1 MTTKHTKARAFAP
14 ASVANVA
21 VGFDLL
27 GFSAS
32 ITGDTATV
40 EKIAEPRVEI
50 GEITGLPLKLPT
62 NPLENTA
69 TAGLVRLVSDLKLS
83 HGFRVSI
90 EKGIPL
96 GSGLGGSAAS
106 AVAALV
112 AANALLEKPLSKNEL
127 LSYALIGEKVAS
139 QSVHADN
146 IAPSLFGGF
155 TLASITSKGEA
166 PGSKPMA
173 DVVELPIP
181 EDLWCVLLH
190 PHVSVETKA
199 ARGILKK
206 ELPLSL
212 HIQASAHLAH
222 VVAALYRGDFEMLQ
236 YHMKDIVIEP
246 QRAHLIPG
254 FHEIQKAALSLEETL
269 GCTISGAGPSIF
281 ALAKGQ
287 HAALR
292 IKDQMTKASN
302 SHGPSTSWAFALK
315 NEGARLLPGGT
326 PS

>member
-1 MTTKHTKARAFAP
+1 MISSTTTKPSRARAFAP

-27 GFSAS
+27 GFSAG
-32 ITGDTATV
+32 ITGDTAIV
-40 EKIAEPRVEI
+40 EKISEPVVQI

-62 NPLENTA
+62 DPLENTA
-69 TAGLVRLVSDLKLS
+69 TAGLVRLVSDLGLDY
-83 HGFRVSI
+83 GFRISL

-106 AVAALV
+106 AVASLF
-112 AANALLEKPLSKNEL
+112 AANSLLEKPLSKKEL

-155 TLASITSKGEA
+155 TLASITSKGEM

-181 EDLWCVLLH
+181 ADLWCVLLH

-206 ELPLSL
+206 ELPLAQ
-212 HIQASAHLAH
+212 HIAASAHLAH
-222 VVAALYRGDFEMLQ
+222 VVAALYRNDFEMLQ
-236 YHMKDIVIEP
+236 YHLKDIVIEP
-246 QRAHLIPG
+246 QRSHLIPG
-254 FHEIQKAALSLEETL
+254 FHEIQKAALAQEETL
-269 GCTISGAGPSIF
+269 GCSISGAGPSIF

-287 HAALR
+287 HAALK
-292 IKDQMTKASN
+292 IKDHMTAASKP
-302 SHGPSTSWAFALK
+302 HGASTSWAFALK
-315 NEGARLLPGGT
+315 NDGARLLA
-326 PS
+326 